1 MFKKT
6 LLSAA
11 ALLAAGTLSA
21 SVFAAPVTAEGTGVG
36 KHGDITVAVTF
47 DAGKIQDIKI
57 VKNAENPI
65 LAKKVFTDLKDQVVA
80 LSSTDVDLVSGATF
94 SAKGFI
100 DAVNDAAKKAG
111 VTLAKADKKALK
123 KAARELPKTSNY
135 DVVVIGA
142 GGAGM
147 AAAVTAH
154 DLGAKVIVLEK
165 NPQDAHI
172 SNTRMSGG
180 IFHCPFKDG
189 DPKALKEYA
198 KAMFSGE
205 NIEWKEEG
213 EIPEYSDGLAQVW
226 ADLSPSNLEFMQ
238 SLDPEFIGGS
248 RATTRPASR
257 TSLAPRNAATTLI
270 VQLTRSV

>member
-21 SVFAAPVTAEGTGVG
+21 SVFAAPVAAEGTGVG

-100 DAVNDAAKKAG
+100 DAVNDA
-111 VTLAKADKKALK
+111 D
-123 KAARELPKTSNY
+123 
-135 DVVVIGA
+135 
-142 GGAGM
+142 
-147 AAAVTAH
+147 
-154 DLGAKVIVLEK
+154 
-165 NPQDAHI
+165 
-172 SNTRMSGG
+172 
-180 IFHCPFKDG
+180 
-189 DPKALKEYA
+189 
-198 KAMFSGE
+198 
-205 NIEWKEEG
+205 
-213 EIPEYSDGLAQVW
+213 
-226 ADLSPSNLEFMQ
+226 
-238 SLDPEFIGGS
+238 
-248 RATTRPASR
+248 
-257 TSLAPRNAATTLI
+257 
-270 VQLTRSV
+270 

>member
-111 VTLAKADKKALK
+111 VTLAKADKKALNDPDHFF
-123 KAARELPKTSNY
+123 ANC
-135 DVVVIGA
+135 
-142 GGAGM
+142 
-147 AAAVTAH
+147 H
-154 DLGAKVIVLEK
+154 CKVL
-165 NPQDAHI
+165 
-172 SNTRMSGG
+172 
-180 IFHCPFKDG
+180 
-189 DPKALKEYA
+189 
-198 KAMFSGE
+198 
-205 NIEWKEEG
+205 
-213 EIPEYSDGLAQVW
+213 
-226 ADLSPSNLEFMQ
+226 
-238 SLDPEFIGGS
+238 
-248 RATTRPASR
+248 
-257 TSLAPRNAATTLI
+257 
-270 VQLTRSV
+270 QLFQITP